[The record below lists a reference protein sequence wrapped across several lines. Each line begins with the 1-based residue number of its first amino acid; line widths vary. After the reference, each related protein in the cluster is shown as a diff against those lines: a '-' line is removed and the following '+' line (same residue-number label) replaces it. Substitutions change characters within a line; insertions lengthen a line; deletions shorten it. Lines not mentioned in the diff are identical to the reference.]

1 MAKKDEW
8 DYYGNTSPAGK
19 NPPKFLKRLGFEVKI
34 VGKKF
39 FGRKKKYNRNM
50 TTDGDTECRILVLSK
65 LTKYDLIHKIQFMD
79 YGVTKLHTMRKSKL
93 IGILIDLEN
102 KEA

>member
-1 MAKKDEW
+1 MKW
-8 DYYGNTSPAGK
+8 
-19 NPPKFLKRLGFEVKI
+19 
-34 VGKKF
+34 
-39 FGRKKKYNRNM
+39 
-50 TTDGDTECRILVLSK
+50 DGDKEYRTLVLSK

-79 YGVTKLHTMRKSKL
+79 YGVTKLHTMRKSEL